1 MRVDYGNN
9 TYHNTSNSDVL
20 EETPIINGMK
30 ISLTPEQARDLPY
43 PLGCKF
49 CSVRSRVCRDIIM
62 SKFAIAMLVTSYVLF
77 GAWRYVLWSLQ
88 LQSWYSTSCV
98 LLSHLL
104 LLPFCYIVVVLLF
117 MIHYNELCM
126 VHILCT
132 LSQLIPFLLCYPYI
146 KWHIVN
152 RSSVV

>member
-77 GAWRYVLWSLQ
+77 GAWRYVL
-88 LQSWYSTSCV
+88 
-98 LLSHLL
+98 
-104 LLPFCYIVVVLLF
+104 
-117 MIHYNELCM
+117 
-126 VHILCT
+126 
-132 LSQLIPFLLCYPYI
+132 
-146 KWHIVN
+146 
-152 RSSVV
+152 